1 MTNEELLKKNQ
12 ELEKRIL
19 ALEGIKKKT
28 VPKIST
34 YSFSRI
40 TDTILENLVN
50 IEKNYNRSVFD
61 KWFNFEYEINRDEA
75 KFLSDLIEKN
85 EQLIFN
91 YHEED
96 LKANFIVPLINKV
109 NFFMMKAKIRN
120 FYHEPL
126 IYKSKNF
133 IFNGKVDLVVSRGL
147 EKAKKPY
154 FFIQEFKKGEEFGN
168 PRPQLLAE
176 MISAVELNKIKSIRG
191 AFIIG
196 ESWRFVIL
204 EKLGVDKYQYFVSKS
219 FDITDIEKLKKVYK
233 HLQFVKDEIIQ
244 MVRNSKK

>member
-1 MTNEELLKKNQ
+1 MTNEELLKENE
-12 ELEKRIL
+12 ELKKEV
-19 ALEGIKKKT
+19 LELKGIKRT

-40 TDTILENLVN
+40 NDTILENLVN

-85 EQLIFN
+85 EPLIFN

-176 MISAVELNKIKSIRG
+176 MISAVELNKTKSIQG

-204 EKLGVDKYQYFVSKS
+204 EKLGVDKYQYFISQS
-219 FDITDIEKLKKVYK
+219 FNSTKIDELKGIYRN
-233 HLQFVKDEIIQ
+233 LQFVKNEIIE
-244 MVRNSKK
+244 MVRQEK